1 MDTTIIGS
9 CGAVGVSITIL
20 PTVLL
25 IVSEVLGIS
34 RGKSNGIIH
43 FIMCIVEKIKNKEPI
58 TEDEI
63 FECLKKDTEDEIFE
77 CLKKVQDTTDEVA
90 ETVDHISEAIS
101 DLEEQKAEE

>member
-43 FIMCIVEKIKNKEPI
+43 FIMCIIEKIKNKEPI
-58 TEDEI
+58 
-63 FECLKKDTEDEIFE
+63 TEDEIFE

>member
-9 CGAVGVSITIL
+9 CGAVGVSITVL

-63 FECLKKDTEDEIFE
+63 FECLKK
-77 CLKKVQDTTDEVA
+77 VQDTADEVA
-90 ETVDHISEAIS
+90 ETVDNISEAVS
-101 DLEEQKAEE
+101 DLEEQKVEE

>member
-9 CGAVGVSITIL
+9 CGAVGVSITVL

-43 FIMCIVEKIKNKEPI
+43 FVMCLVEKIKNKEPI

-63 FECLKKDTEDEIFE
+63 FECLKK
-77 CLKKVQDTTDEVA
+77 VQDTTEEVA

>member
-9 CGAVGVSITIL
+9 CGAVGVSITVL
-20 PTVLL
+20 PTLLL

-43 FIMCIVEKIKNKEPI
+43 FIMCLVEKIKNKEPI

-63 FECLKKDTEDEIFE
+63 FECLKKVQYTTE
-77 CLKKVQDTTDEVA
+77 EVA
-90 ETVDHISEAIS
+90 EAVDHISEVIS
-101 DLEEQKAEE
+101 D